1 MNMKKI
7 YSFLL
12 TAATLVLLVPFA
24 MADGED
30 SIQKGP
36 DYEDN
41 GSGICYKK
49 SISEPDEDGIYWIT
63 LESFAKGSSV
73 KKQES
78 IAADIVLVLDTSG
91 SMAYD
96 MKGNNP
102 NYDRWGRPQNPN
114 FDSDN
119 VRMDA
124 LIKAVEA
131 FIEMIDTNDKENAP
145 EGRSRL
151 GNRIAIVT
159 FAKDGIDAS
168 EGFKT
173 LESADKNSLLQ
184 TVRNLSAD
192 GGTMANRGM
201 QVAYDL
207 LSNKNVSTNNLK
219 TVVLFTDGDPG
230 QAGIWDE
237 VGHSN
242 YNNETDSEY
251 RFERGEVLYQT
262 TWKCAN
268 ETIRIANDIKKLKVD
283 SEDLTK
289 KVISNVFTVSII
301 PDPSDYTKVYLGKTS
316 SDYLGATKMGT
327 LTISREWSYYGLEYI
342 HSGWDANNPF
352 ANGNGTRN
360 TSSTDYSLE
369 ATNTAALIKAFETVA
384 GESGGSS
391 YPMTEESVA
400 KVDVVSASFM
410 LPPGTD
416 ESKIQLYVA
425 KCDGRQTKTYL
436 DEDTSEQK
444 TKIFYQFADTVAKAK
459 CTDTYMKPVLDDDD
473 KPTGETVET
482 SVAGG
487 LKVTLKASG
496 TYPADTNKKDMIE
509 VTGFDYGNLWF
520 GPVYKEGV
528 PEDIEMEDAT
538 DDQIAGYHGYK
549 LVVRIPIQMDTYA
562 VGGPNVDTNGPG
574 SGIIV
579 NGSPV
584 VEFKS
589 PVVSL
594 PINLH
599 IRKHGLN
606 VGESAKFTIQRALL
620 PSDWVKPGNSTDP
633 AYDRLT
639 WEDVSSVFVTRHDGQ
654 EIEGI
659 KAPVTK
665 IVGMPSTDEAG
676 KEFVY
681 RIVENEDWGWSY
693 KPGETLIFTSDQ
705 LVTNPFIFYNTKQNE
720 MIDIKVRH
728 AESKATNTFK
738 DGDFVVGGKV
748 VKKVNSTHVG
758 YDDSKSNKRDVITIE
773 SE

>member
-1 MNMKKI
+1 MNMKKT
-7 YSFLL
+7 YGFLL
-12 TAATLVLLVPFA
+12 TAATLVMMVPFA

-96 MKGNNP
+96 MNGNSP
-102 NYDRWGRPQNPN
+102 RSRS
-114 FDSDN
+114 FDSNN

-124 LIKAVEA
+124 LKKAVNA

-159 FAKDGIDAS
+159 FAQNGINAS
-168 EGFKT
+168 DGFKT
-173 LESADKNSLLQ
+173 LEQADKNSLLQ

-219 TVVLFTDGDPG
+219 TVVLFTDGEPG
-230 QAGIWDE
+230 AYGYWDE
-237 VGHSN
+237 VGHTNSYN
-242 YNNETDSEY
+242 YSMDSDPEYIIVPGET
-251 RFERGEVLYQT
+251 RYQN
-262 TWKCAN
+262 TWNCAN
-268 ETIRIANDIKKLKVD
+268 ETIRIANEIKKLKVD
-283 SEDLTK
+283 SNDVTK

-301 PDPSDYTKVYLGKTS
+301 LDPSDYTNVYLGKTS
-316 SDYLGATKMGT
+316 SDYLGATNMGT
-327 LTISREWSYYGLEYI
+327 LTISREWSYYDGWEYI

-352 ANGNGTRN
+352 ANGSDGTRN

-369 ATNTAALIKAFETVA
+369 ATSTAALIKAFETVA

-416 ESKIQLYVA
+416 ETKIKLYVA
-425 KCDGRQTKTYL
+425 KCNGRQTKTYL

-444 TKIFYQFADTVAKAK
+444 SKIFYQFADTVAKAK

-496 TYPADTNKKDMIE
+496 TYPADKNKKDMIE
-509 VTGFDYGNLWF
+509 VTGFDYGNLWV

-599 IRKHGLN
+599 IRKQGLN

-665 IVGMPSTDEAG
+665 VVGMPSTNEAG
-676 KEFVY
+676 AEFVY
-681 RIVENEDWGWSY
+681 RIVENKDWSWSY
-693 KPGETLIFTSDQ
+693 KPGETLVFTSDQ
-705 LVTNPFIFYNTKQNE
+705 LITNPFIFYNTKQNE
-720 MIDIKVRH
+720 MIDVKIRH

-738 DGDFVVGGKV
+738 SGDFVVDGKV

-758 YDDSKSNKRDVITIE
+758 YDDSKSNKRDVIKIE